1 MKNPPF
7 GFQKA
12 GFSTIYSA
20 GVERDGS
27 CGSDVHFV
35 RDVCLRQVKAEHIT
49 SLCGTAAI
57 HHCAARHNI
66 TCANGANIMMVL
78 RALMNNGCGI
88 GNVLL

>member
-1 MKNPPF
+1 M
-7 GFQKA
+7 
-12 GFSTIYSA
+12 YSA
-20 GVERDGS
+20 GAERDGS

-66 TCANGANIMMVL
+66 TCANGANIMMFL